1 MTRFLFLIFLI
12 CIFPYVY
19 ADVIWPSMYIAS
31 AQGSIPVIIAG
42 LLIEIG
48 FVKYFTKVGWIK
60 TIVVTTVMNAVSA
73 TVGRILILIS
83 GLIATAFA
91 SFVTFG
97 KTGTFHWFHWFVSY
111 IFAILTNTILEGAV
125 IRLMMK
131 LSLSKTFRWLAAANA
146 ITIIICAIYLCLFP
160 TRIY

>member
-1 MTRFLFLIFLI
+1 MRFLFPLLFF
-12 CIFPYVY
+12 CIFYSVH
-19 ADVIWPSMYIAS
+19 ADIVWPSMYITAKRV
-31 AQGSIPVIIAG
+31 SIPVIISG

-48 FVKYFTKVGWIK
+48 FVKYFAKVGWIK
-60 TIVVTTVMNAVSA
+60 TIIVTTVMNAVSA
-73 TVGRILILIS
+73 TVGLIFILIS
-83 GLIATAFA
+83 GLVADAFA
-91 SFVTFG
+91 SFVTLV

-160 TRIY
+160 TRIH

>member
-31 AQGSIPVIIAG
+31 EQGSIPIIIAG

-48 FVKYFTKVGWIK
+48 FVKYFAKVGWIK

-73 TVGRILILIS
+73 TIGRILILIS
-83 GLIATAFA
+83 GLIA
-91 SFVTFG
+91 SVVTFG
-97 KTGTFHWFHWFVSY
+97 KTGTVHWFH
-111 IFAILTNTILEGAV
+111 
-125 IRLMMK
+125 
-131 LSLSKTFRWLAAANA
+131 
-146 ITIIICAIYLCLFP
+146 
-160 TRIY
+160 